1 MTQAVA
7 ETIGS
12 LMGEVRSVDKTGS
25 RDCIGR
31 FLRVKIGFNVR
42 EPLMQGTFVTFPD
55 EGKIWIDFKYESLP
69 NYCLICGK
77 LGHPT
82 RICKEVLDERTDQRD
97 CTKTRN
103 EVLAFRGLDAVSDLR
118 GNPLG
123 AGTRSRAS
131 SGSNGGRSGSER
143 WNEELG
149 GGRRSGRS
157 STASGMGCQPPITA
171 SRSQS
176 SSECTAPLE
185 EEVIDTGTSPSK
197 PRWSSNKMGYRDN
210 VLAGKIRRQRLAEEE
225 ARSAREL
232 AFDAG
237 LIGPGG
243 AVAAGA
249 EHVVL
254 NDHYEQEGRVDSV
267 SITLNEGSFFD
278 LNLVPGV
285 GEDGDN
291 VNARRGEAS
300 DGRGCGSGCDLAKDD
315 DPFELKAII
324 EAVMNEN
331 KGKKRS
337 AREVEYDEVN
347 PCVEPKRSKLSRK
360 TYVEA
365 EETSREGSPRSK

>member
-12 LMGEVRSVDKTGS
+12 LMGEVQSVDKSGS

-42 EPLMQGTFVTFPD
+42 EPLMRGTFVTFPD
-55 EGKIWIDFKYESLP
+55 NGKIWIDFKYESLP

-82 RICKEVLDERTDQRD
+82 RICREILDERPDPGD
-97 CTKTRN
+97 CTKKWN
-103 EVLAFRGLDAVSDLR
+103 EAFAFRGLDAVSYLR

-123 AGTRSRAS
+123 AGPRSRAS
-131 SGSNGGRSGSER
+131 SGSHGGQSGSER

-157 STASGMGCQPPITA
+157 STASGMGCQPQNLD
-171 SRSQS
+171 SRSLS
-176 SSECTAPLE
+176 GSEFTAPLE
-185 EEVIDTGTSPSK
+185 EEVIDTATSPSK
-197 PRWSSNKMGYRDN
+197 PRWSSNKMGHRDN
-210 VLAGKIRRQRLAEEE
+210 VLVGKIRRQRLAEEE
-225 ARSAREL
+225 ARSAREQ

-243 AVAAGA
+243 TVAAGA

-267 SITLNEGSFFD
+267 SMTLNGDSTFD

-285 GEDGDN
+285 GEDGDS
-291 VNARRGEAS
+291 VTARRWEAR
-300 DGRGCGSGCDLAKDD
+300 DGWGG
-315 DPFELKAII
+315 
-324 EAVMNEN
+324 
-331 KGKKRS
+331 
-337 AREVEYDEVN
+337 REWV
-347 PCVEPKRSKLSRK
+347 RL
-360 TYVEA
+360 
-365 EETSREGSPRSK
+365 G